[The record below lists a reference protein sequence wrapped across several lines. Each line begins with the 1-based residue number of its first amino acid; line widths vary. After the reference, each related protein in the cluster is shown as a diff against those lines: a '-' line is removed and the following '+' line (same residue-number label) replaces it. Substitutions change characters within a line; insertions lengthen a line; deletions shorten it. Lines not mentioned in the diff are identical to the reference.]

1 MAKVQQSHL
10 FKSFFYVLL
19 RKNLLKLEIT
29 MKENHFSIVFKSF
42 FVILMFLFSNLAVS
56 QTQQNYVI
64 DNNPDFWDRV
74 QFGGG
79 LGLGIGSGYTDISVM
94 PSAIYNINE
103 IVAVGVGLQFGY
115 LSSKNY
121 YSSFVYGGSIVGLV
135 NPIPE
140 IQLSAELE
148 QVRVNT
154 DYESNNFRTAFSD
167 NYWNTALYLG
177 AGYRT
182 GNVTVGAR
190 YDVLFDPDRSLYGS
204 GFMPFVRVYF

>member
-1 MAKVQQSHL
+1 MN
-10 FKSFFYVLL
+10 
-19 RKNLLKLEIT
+19 KNQIS
-29 MKENHFSIVFKSF
+29 NVFKSL
-42 FVILMFLFSNLAVS
+42 FVILTVLFSSYSMAQEISAVDS
-56 QTQQNYVI
+56 TTN
-64 DNNPDFWDRV
+64 FWDKV

-94 PSAIYNINE
+94 PSAIYNVNE

-121 YSSFVYGGSIVGLV
+121 YESYVYGGSLITLV

-140 IQLSAELE
+140 VQLSAELE
-148 QVRVNT
+148 QVRVDT
-154 DYESNNFRTAFSD
+154 RYETNVNRPAFSD
-167 NYWNTALYLG
+167 SYWNTALYLG

-182 GNVTVGAR
+182 GNVTIGAR
-190 YDVLFDPDRSLYGS
+190 YDVLYDPDKSLYGS